1 MGNRKTPES
10 GSKENSR
17 VRRNLDLRLT
27 ELQDK
32 VLLLGSLVQK
42 SVQDSVQALQ
52 EQDLGKAKEILAQN
66 GLFRHK
72 RNSIEADALTL
83 ISTQHP
89 VAGDLRTLV
98 AVLEIA
104 TELERMGRYTEEI
117 SQMALMIGVKP
128 EPNPVPLI
136 PEMAQRVMEMFFQ
149 ALGAFARRDLELA
162 RAIPAQDDEVDAL
175 YRRVH
180 QSLTSLKDRN
190 TNWDNQ
196 FRLLRVAHNLERVG
210 DRVTN
215 ICEWVIFAITG
226 ELLELN

>member
-1 MGNRKTPES
+1 M
-10 GSKENSR
+10 
-17 VRRNLDLRLT
+17 RRNLDLRLT